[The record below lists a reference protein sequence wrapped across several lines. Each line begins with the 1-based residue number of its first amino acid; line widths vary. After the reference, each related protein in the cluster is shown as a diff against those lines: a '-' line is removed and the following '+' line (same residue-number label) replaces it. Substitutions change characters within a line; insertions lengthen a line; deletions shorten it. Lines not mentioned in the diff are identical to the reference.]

1 MSSANNPEDVRK
13 EVRTY
18 MMVFGALMVLTVLTV
33 AVSYLRLPV
42 AAAVLVALV
51 IATVKGGMVASFFMH
66 LIHERRLVF
75 WVLLLTVAFFVF
87 LMFIPLLTSLDRITI
102 AGE

>member
-1 MSSANNPEDVRK
+1 MSSAHTPEDVRK

-18 MMVFGALMVLTVLTV
+18 MMVFAALMVLTVVTV
-33 AVSYLRLPV
+33 AVSYLRFALPV
-42 AAAVLVALV
+42 AVLVALV
-51 IATVKGGMVASFFMH
+51 IASIKGGMVASFFMH
-66 LIHERRLVF
+66 LLHERPLIF
-75 WVLLLTVAFFVF
+75 WALALTVVFFAF

>member
-1 MSSANNPEDVRK
+1 MSNAHGPEDVRK

-33 AVSYLRLPV
+33 AVSYLGLALP
-42 AAAVLVALV
+42 AAVLVALV
-51 IATVKGGMVASFFMH
+51 IASIKGGMVASFFMH

>member
-1 MSSANNPEDVRK
+1 MSNAHAPQDVRK

-18 MMVFGALMVLTVLTV
+18 LMVFAALMVLTVVTV
-33 AVSYLRLPV
+33 AVSYLRLALP
-42 AAAVLVALV
+42 AAVLVALV
-51 IATVKGGMVASFFMH
+51 IATIKGGMVASFFMH
-66 LIHERRLVF
+66 LIHERRLIF

-102 AGE
+102 AG

>member
-1 MSSANNPEDVRK
+1 MSSAHTPEDVRK

-33 AVSYLRLPV
+33 AVSYLGLALPV
-42 AAAVLVALV
+42 AVLVALV
-51 IATVKGGMVASFFMH
+51 IATIKGGMVASFFMH
-66 LIHERRLVF
+66 LIHERRLIF

-87 LMFIPLLTSLDRITI
+87 LMFIPLLTSLDRITVT
-102 AGE
+102 G